1 MKKPVIGI
9 IPSQQNQFSE
19 YKLKKVYGQAV
30 QAAGGLPVLI
40 PFSAD
45 RELSRL
51 YLKQLDGLLLTGGL
65 DLDPYFYGEE
75 PEPGLGAIDPERDH
89 FEILMAQLA
98 YQQQV
103 PTLGICKGL
112 QVLNVAAGGSLIQ
125 DLSSRREKVYQH
137 YQDAPRAYP
146 THQVTIDQS
155 SNLYQI
161 IQKEKIRVN
170 SLHHQAIKE
179 VAANFRVAAKA
190 GDGII
195 EAIENKGPG
204 FALGIQWH
212 PEEMWAEERTAYQ
225 LFLALVTESKK

>member
-19 YKLKKVYGQAV
+19 YKLKKVYVQAV
-30 QAAGGLPVLI
+30 QAAGGLPLLI

-45 RELSRL
+45 HELIQL
-51 YLKQLDGLLLTGGL
+51 YLARLDGLLLTGGL
-65 DLDPYFYGEE
+65 DLDPYLYGEE

-89 FEILMAQLA
+89 FEILLAQLA

-125 DLSSRREKVYQH
+125 DLSSRGEKVYQH

-146 THQVTIDQS
+146 THQVTINQS
-155 SNLYQI
+155 SNLYRI

-179 VAANFRVAAKA
+179 VAPNFRVAAKS

-204 FALGIQWH
+204 FVLGIQWH

-225 LFLALVTESKK
+225 LFLALVKESKK